1 MHILINMQYL
11 FGYNI
16 SEAIFTQ
23 IFSEVTIW
31 GVARILDSYAN
42 PRLRLGFAQPS
53 RILPT
58 PLVFI
63 SGYANTGNV
72 FYCLNLNNRVQRRN
86 CLKCNNEIGSQL

>member
-16 SEAIFTQ
+16 SVAIFTQ

-42 PRLRLGFAQPS
+42 PRLRLGLHNRLEFSQPLS
-53 RILPT
+53 
-58 PLVFI
+58 
-63 SGYANTGNV
+63 
-72 FYCLNLNNRVQRRN
+72 CLYQAMQTR
-86 CLKCNNEIGSQL
+86 ETFSIA